1 MSKEE
6 ILDEIRRLAD
16 ENGGAPPGV
25 KRFANETGIQ
35 ESRWA
40 GKYWA
45 RWSDA
50 LREAGFEPN
59 TWSTTGYKDEWVI
72 ERLVGLIRKLG
83 KYPTKYEISLCS
95 RDDPGFPSEGA
106 FKRRGTKAELA
117 QQTIEWCQSRQ
128 GYDDVVRI
136 CTPVAERKRTPKR
149 PDDPE
154 QCATG
159 FVYLMKAGRF
169 YKIGH
174 TNSVARREYELSIQ
188 LPEKATIVHQIET
201 DDPPGIEAYWHKRFA
216 EKRQNGEW
224 FALTASDVRAFKRRR
239 RFM

>member
-1 MSKEE
+1 MGKEE

-16 ENGGAPPGV
+16 ENDGTPPGV
-25 KRFANETGIQ
+25 RRFASETGIR
-35 ESRWA
+35 ESTWA

-59 TWSTTGYKDEWVI
+59 AWSTTGYDDVWVI
-72 ERLVGLIRKLG
+72 ERLVELVRNLG
-83 KYPTKYEISLCS
+83 KFPTKYEISLCS
-95 RDDPGFPSEGA
+95 RDDPEFPSEGA

-117 QQTIEWCQSRQ
+117 QQTIDWCQSRS
-128 GYDDVVRI
+128 GYDDVIRI
-136 CTPVAERKRTPKR
+136 CTPVAEKKRTRKPQ
-149 PDDPE
+149 PDPD
-154 QCATG
+154 QGATG
-159 FVYLMKAGRF
+159 FVYLLKAGRH
-169 YKIGH
+169 YEIGH
-174 TNSVARREYELSIQ
+174 SNSVARREYELSIQ

-216 EKRQNGEW
+216 DKRQNGEW
-224 FALTASDVRAFKRRR
+224 FALTAANVRAFKRRR